1 MEKNLSDITREEW
14 IVFNWIEAEASMGD
28 DDRVFMAM
36 GKRTPDEAAQAAED
50 WDTTAEEREQFK
62 EMEI

>member
-1 MEKNLSDITREEW
+1 
-14 IVFNWIEAEASMGD
+14 MGD
-28 DDRVFMAM
+28 SDRTFMAM

-62 EMEI
+62 EMEL

>member
-1 MEKNLSDITREEW
+1 MEKKLSDITREEW
-14 IVFNWIEAEASMGD
+14 IALNWMEVEASMGD
-28 DDRVFMAM
+28 PERIFMAM

>member
-14 IVFNWIEAEASMGD
+14 IALNWMEAEASMGD
-28 DDRVFMAM
+28 SDRTFMAM

-62 EMEI
+62 DVV